1 MWLPCNWI
9 RKECDCYSLETDTEK
24 EKERERERERERK
37 KKKKKR
43 KRKRERE
50 EMEANQKPIAGS
62 SRASHTHDDHVD
74 PANKKEKK
82 SNIEIKIKKG
92 TISGFAHF
100 GLDQVLPS
108 CT

>member
-1 MWLPCNWI
+1 MLFI
-9 RKECDCYSLETDTEK
+9 RDRHR
-24 EKERERERERERK
+24 ERKGERERERERK
-37 KKKKKR
+37 KKKKKE
-43 KRKRERE
+43 KEKERERE